1 MASISYECYDI
12 VYRVFQPHSRFQQT
26 HHTPPRPMQIELILN
41 VTSLLIP
48 RRRIDGHLI
57 NFERLSLETL
67 RFDLGLLQS
76 HDQLRLALAPNF
88 IRYGI
93 DVVSTAYDM
102 IIHEIVECGLRI
114 ADSTTGNN
122 CEVLPLCLE
131 MRVVFVEKEN
141 EEEEVSI
148 GRATAE
154 SELEFERS
162 NYGMVAAKES
172 FVKKMLKKVRVKSRD
187 EDCLICLEEL
197 EIGIDASQMPCSHA
211 FHCNCIG
218 KWLKVSHYCP
228 VCRFAMPTD

>member
-1 MASISYECYDI
+1 
-12 VYRVFQPHSRFQQT
+12 
-26 HHTPPRPMQIELILN
+26 
-41 VTSLLIP
+41 
-48 RRRIDGHLI
+48 
-57 NFERLSLETL
+57 
-67 RFDLGLLQS
+67 
-76 HDQLRLALAPNF
+76 
-88 IRYGI
+88 
-93 DVVSTAYDM
+93 STAYDV

-211 FHCNCIG
+211 FHCNCIE

>member
-1 MASISYECYDI
+1 MASISYECHDI

-48 RRRIDGHLI
+48 RRRILGHLI

-76 HDQLRLALAPNF
+76 HDQLRLVLAPNF

-122 CEVLPLCLE
+122 CEVLTLCLE
-131 MRVVFVEKEN
+131 MRVVFVENEN
-141 EEEEVSI
+141 EEEEVLI

-172 FVKKMLKKVRVKSRD
+172 SVEKMLKKVRVKSRG
-187 EDCLICLEEL
+187 EDCLICMEEL

-211 FHCNCIG
+211 FHCNCIE